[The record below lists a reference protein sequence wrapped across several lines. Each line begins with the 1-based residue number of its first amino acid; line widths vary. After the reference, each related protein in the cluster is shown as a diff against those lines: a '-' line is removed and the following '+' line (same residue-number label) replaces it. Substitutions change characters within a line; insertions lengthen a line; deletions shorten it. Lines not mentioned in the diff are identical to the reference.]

1 MGTTHWVGHLKGVWG
16 CKGGC
21 ISARWQALQPP
32 PCPSASRD
40 KMHLCPVLICVY
52 ALSPPIVVCGCP
64 VLICVYVL
72 SSPIVVCGC
81 PVLVCVYALSPP
93 IVVCGCP
100 VLICVYV
107 LSSPIVVCSCPVL
120 ICVYALSPP
129 IVVHGCPVLTCVY
142 VLSPPIVV
150 CGCPFTC
157 HLCLSPRPKLGR
169 RCTCPSSCW
178 VTWSSPWTPRS
189 VKLGKGGERV

>member
-40 KMHLCPVLICVY
+40 KMHLCPVLI
-52 ALSPPIVVCGCP
+52 
-64 VLICVYVL
+64 
-72 SSPIVVCGC
+72 
-81 PVLVCVYALSPP
+81 CVYALSPP